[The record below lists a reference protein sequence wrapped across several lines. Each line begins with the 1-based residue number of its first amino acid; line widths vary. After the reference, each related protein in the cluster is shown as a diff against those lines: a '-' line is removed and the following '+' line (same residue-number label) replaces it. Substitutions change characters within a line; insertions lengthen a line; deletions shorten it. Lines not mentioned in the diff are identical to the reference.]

1 MTIWF
6 IPQRY
11 LAFINAYRSLLKKY
25 QINEHILFDSA
36 STLFNK
42 IIEQGGV
49 GDTAQV
55 KSIIHTQ
62 VNLYPTLNKRMQEYF
77 WNVEQRPPLTHEI
90 SEFYEVIVLAIQ
102 LFVQDLFL
110 AQSRA
115 LPHAITIKT
124 LEITPLGGTI
134 HV

>member
-11 LAFINAYRSLLKKY
+11 LAFINAYRSLLNQY
-25 QINEHILFDSA
+25 QINERMLFDSG
-36 STLFNK
+36 SILFNK
-42 IIEQGGV
+42 VLELGGV
-49 GDTAQV
+49 IDTGHV
-55 KSIIHTQ
+55 KTII
-62 VNLYPTLNKRMQEYF
+62 NAYIDLYPVLNKRMQEYF
-77 WNVEQRPPLTHEI
+77 WNVEQRPAMCHEI

-102 LFVQDLFL
+102 LFVQDLLL

-115 LPHAITIKT
+115 LTQPSTIKS